1 MSERLKREMMK
12 AGATGSS
19 DAGKGGLSSQN
30 SESGVRD
37 GIAGKK
43 RSTSHARDEYA
54 GKPVEE
60 KGSIPSFVHLH
71 THSAYSLLEGAL
83 KLPKLI
89 ELAVDDRQPALAI
102 TDTNNLFAALE
113 FSQKTVSEGLQPI
126 IGCFLEVDF
135 EDSEE
140 DATALAG
147 NSKEAVEGYPSL
159 VLLAASEIGGENLIK
174 LVSKAYMGNED
185 GARPHITVDALV
197 ELNAGIILLSGGYSG
212 PADQMY
218 MQGNS
223 EKAEARLEI
232 LKAGFGDR
240 FYIELQRHPRSSRKV
255 EDALVSY
262 AYDNDVPLV
271 ATNEPFFAVADDYE
285 AHDALMC
292 IAKGRY
298 VSEDDRPRVTPDH
311 YFKSQKEMV
320 SLFADIPEAIENTIE
335 IAKRCSY
342 KVNTRDPILP
352 SYTGADKD
360 NPKEALALE
369 FQELK
374 AQSEAGLDLRLEVQG
389 LSEGYSRKDY
399 DERLKFE
406 LDTIEGMGFP
416 GYFLIVADFIK
427 WAKEQGIPVGP
438 GRGSGAGSL
447 VAWSLTITDL
457 DPMRFSLLFERF
469 LNPERVSMPDFDI
482 DFCQD
487 RREEVI
493 RYVQEKYGRE
503 QVAQIITFGSLQ
515 ARAVLRDVGRVL
527 QMPYGQV
534 DRLCKMVPNNPA
546 NPTSLAE
553 AVETEDGLKAARKDE
568 EIVDKLIS
576 IGLKLEGLNRHAS
589 THAAGI
595 VIGDR
600 PLDNLVPLYR
610 DPRSNMPVTQYN
622 MKWVEQAGLVKF
634 DFLGLKTLTVLETA
648 KKLIAQRGIDI
659 DFSTIPLDD
668 EKTFAMLQQ
677 GETVGVFQLE
687 SQGMR
692 KALIGMRPDRF
703 EDIIALVALY
713 RPGPMDNIPT
723 YNARK
728 HGEEE
733 PDYLHEKIRPV
744 LEETYGVIIY
754 QEQVMQVAQILAG
767 YSLGQADLLRRAM
780 GKKIRAEM
788 DKQRVPFVKG
798 AVEREVPKETANLIF
813 DLLAKFAEYGF
824 NKSHAAA
831 YALVS
836 YHTAW
841 LKANYPT
848 EFLAASMT
856 LDMGNTD
863 KLSDFFREARR
874 ADIKIS
880 PPSVTTSSSPFTV
893 KDDVVYYSLAA
904 IKGVGTQAV
913 DHIVTAREAG
923 GPFSSFTNFFSRI
936 DPRQINKRA
945 LENLIAAGAFDT
957 FGASRE
963 QLIAGISRLLGH
975 SARMSE
981 NAAIG
986 MSDMFGGDASNEHIQ
1001 LPLAET
1007 WLPAEKLNRE
1017 FQSIG
1022 FYFSAHPLDEYQGML
1037 AKMRVQNWTDF
1048 ERAVKSGSPQ
1058 GRLAGTVIQKQER
1071 KTRKGTRM
1079 GIIQLSD
1086 SSGQYEAVAFSET
1099 LERFRDLLTVGNSI
1113 MLYVAA
1119 ENRDEGISLQL
1130 KSVSLLEDEA
1140 SKIQKSL
1147 RVFVRDEAPIANI
1160 AAHLQKPGSGEV
1172 SIIVL
1177 EGDGEREIEVRLKGK
1192 KAISPPLASAMKAIP
1207 GVVEVEL
1214 V

>member
-1 MSERLKREMMK
+1 MLSKWRVALSERLKQEMERTGN
-12 AGATGSS
+12 AGDGVT
-19 DAGKGGLSSQN
+19 DNTSSQAL
-30 SESGVRD
+30 R
-37 GIAGKK
+37 
-43 RSTSHARDEYA
+43 
-54 GKPVEE
+54 
-60 KGSIPSFVHLH
+60 FVHLH
-71 THSAYSLLEGAL
+71 THSAFSLLEGAL
-83 KLPKLI
+83 PLASLI
-89 ELAVDDRQPALAI
+89 DLAVGDGQPALAI
-102 TDTNNLFAALE
+102 TDTNNLFGALE
-113 FSQKTVSEGLQPI
+113 FSEKAVGYGLQPI
-126 IGCFLEVDF
+126 LGCALEVDF
-135 EDSEE
+135 GDGED
-140 DATALAG
+140 DNTGRGHNA
-147 NSKEAVEGYPSL
+147 KEAMVGYPSI
-159 VLLAASEIGGENLIK
+159 VLLAKNETGSKNLIK
-174 LVSKAYMGNED
+174 LVSHAFLRNEE
-185 GARPHITVDALV
+185 GSRPHISLEDLI
-197 ELNAGIILLSGGYSG
+197 EHDEGLILLSGGPSG
-212 PADQMY
+212 PLDQLLVEGREEQAAKRLADLH
-218 MQGNS
+218 S
-223 EKAEARLEI
+223 A
-232 LKAGFGDR
+232 FGDNL
-240 FYIELQRHPRSSRKV
+240 YIELQRHQGYHRHV
-255 EDALVSY
+255 EDALVSL
-262 AYDNDVPLV
+262 AYGQQIALV
-271 ATNEPFFAVADDYE
+271 ATNEPFFGKEEDYE
-285 AHDALMC
+285 AHDALIC
-292 IAKGRY
+292 IAEGRK
-298 VSEDDRPRVTPDH
+298 VIENDRRRLTPDH
-311 YFKSQKEMV
+311 YFKSQAEMAA
-320 SLFADIPEAIENTIE
+320 LFADLPEAVSNTIE
-335 IAKRCSY
+335 IAKRCSFR
-342 KVNTRDPILP
+342 VHTRDPILP
-352 SYTGADKD
+352 SYTGA
-360 NPKEALALE
+360 NPDDPDEALKAE
-369 FQELK
+369 FLELK
-374 AQSEAGLDLRLEVQG
+374 NQAETGLNMRLESLG
-389 LSEGYSRKDY
+389 LSEGYSRQDY
-399 DERLKFE
+399 DERLEYE
-406 LDTIEGMGFP
+406 LGIIEKMGFP

-493 RYVQEKYGRE
+493 HYVQKKYGRD

-534 DRLCKMVPNNPA
+534 DRLSKMVPSNPA
-546 NPTSLAE
+546 NPVSLAQAIESE
-553 AVETEDGLKAARKDE
+553 AGLQQARKDE
-568 EIVDKLIS
+568 TIVDKLLS
-576 IGLKLEGLNRHAS
+576 IGLKLEGLYRHAS

-610 DPRSNMPVTQYN
+610 DPRSDMPVTQYN

-648 KKLIAQRGIDI
+648 RKLIAQRGIEV
-659 DFSTIPLDD
+659 DFPSIPLDD
-668 EKTFAMLQQ
+668 EKTFDMLQR

-733 PDYLHEKIRPV
+733 PEYLHEMIEPV
-744 LEETYGVIIY
+744 LKETYGVIIY
-754 QEQVMQVAQILAG
+754 QEQVMQIAQILAG

-788 DKQRVPFVKG
+788 DKQRVPFLKG
-798 AVEREVPKETANLIF
+798 AEANKVPKSTANQIF

-863 KLSDFFREARR
+863 KLNDFYREAKRC
-874 ADIKIS
+874 DIEVVA
-880 PPSVTTSSSPFTV
+880 PSVTTSSAPFTV
-893 KDDVVYYSLAA
+893 RDNKIFYSLSA
-904 IKGVGTQAV
+904 IKGVGTHAV
-913 DHIVTAREAG
+913 DHIVEMREAG
-923 GPFSSFTNFFSRI
+923 GEFVSLTDFFSRI
-936 DPRQINKRA
+936 DPKQLNKRT
-945 LENLIAAGAFDT
+945 LENLIAAGAFDA

-963 QLIAGISRLLGH
+963 QMIAGISRLVGH
-975 SARMSE
+975 AARMAE

-986 MSDMFGGDASNEHIQ
+986 MSDIFGNDDQTQVVQ

-1007 WLPAEKLNRE
+1007 WLPAEKLHRE
-1017 FQSIG
+1017 FQALG
-1022 FYFSAHPLDEYQGML
+1022 FYFSAHPLDEYSAL
-1037 AKMRVQNWTDF
+1037 LEKMRVQNWVDF
-1048 ERAVKSGSPQ
+1048 ERAVKSGASA
-1058 GRLAGTVIQKQER
+1058 GRLAGTVTQKQER
-1071 KTRKGTRM
+1071 KTKKGNKI

-1086 SSGQYEAVAFSET
+1086 PSGQYEAVAFSET
-1099 LERFRDLLTVGNSI
+1099 LSHYRDLLEVGSSVI
-1113 MLYVAA
+1113 LLVSAEERPEGVSARIQSVKML
-1119 ENRDEGISLQL
+1119 DE
-1130 KSVSLLEDEA
+1130 EA
-1140 SKIQKSL
+1140 GKLQKSL
-1147 RVFVRDEAPIANI
+1147 RVFVRDERPIAGI
-1160 AAHLQKPGSGEV
+1160 AAHLARPGEGEV
-1172 SIIVL
+1172 SIIVV
-1177 EGDGEREIEVRLKGK
+1177 ENDGEKEIEVKLAER

-1207 GVVEVEL
+1207 GVVDVEL